1 MPNACSPM
9 SKSLLTHRWILF
21 LSVALAIGCKPKTF
35 STEKELIAYLQEE
48 GNGLKKTNEVGDYKI
63 TVTYRPTD
71 LLVLQEVGEKPT
83 DEAIEKAKSKYQ
95 NYYYFILSLSK
106 SGKEALDQSQGFG
119 QYSEMVQKLSFRVP
133 EFVNMTTSANDT
145 IPVADFILNRT
156 YGLGNSTD
164 ILVVFNKEKAKGQE
178 WVQFNLN
185 EFGMNLGNNRIR
197 FRVSD
202 LQNCPRLLFHSQQ

>member
-1 MPNACSPM
+1 MIFKVLSF
-9 SKSLLTHRWILF
+9 LLI
-21 LSVALAIGCKPKTF
+21 ALLIGCKPNTF
-35 STEKELIAYLQEE
+35 STEKELVAYLQDEE
-48 GNGLKKTNEVGDYKI
+48 NGLKKTNEVGDYKV

-71 LLVLQEVGEKPT
+71 LLVKQEVGDKPT
-83 DEAIEKAKSKYQ
+83 QEAIAKANKKYQ

-133 EFVNMTTSANDT
+133 EFVNMTTSASDT

-156 YGLGNSTD
+156 YGLGSSTD
-164 ILVVFNKEKAKGQE
+164 ILVVFNKEKAKGQT

-185 EFGMNLGNNRIR
+185 EFGMNLGNSRIR
-197 FRVSD
+197 FKTD
-202 LQNCPRLLFHSQQ
+202 DIDGCPKLLF

>member
-1 MPNACSPM
+1 MP
-9 SKSLLTHRWILF
+9 KSNVLSFLLIVL
-21 LSVALAIGCKPKTF
+21 LVGCKPQSF
-35 STEKELIAYLQEE
+35 PSEKELVAYIQDEE
-48 GNGLKKTNEVGDYKI
+48 NGLKKTNEVGDYKV

-71 LLVLQEVGEKPT
+71 LLIKQEVGEKPSK
-83 DEAIEKAKSKYQ
+83 EALEKARKKYQ

-133 EFVNMTTSANDT
+133 EFVNMTTSASDT

-156 YGLGNSTD
+156 YGLGSSTD
-164 ILVVFNKEKAKGQE
+164 ILVVFNKEKAKEQT

-185 EFGMNLGNNRIR
+185 EFGMNLGNNRTR
-197 FRVSD
+197 FKVND
-202 LQNCPRLLFHSQQ
+202 LDNCPHLFPLSQQ

>member
-1 MPNACSPM
+1 MPQVLMKIFP
-9 SKSLLTHRWILF
+9 LF
-21 LSVALAIGCKPKTF
+21 LIVLVISCKPNTF
-35 STEKELIAYLQEE
+35 SSEKELVAYIQDEE
-48 GNGLKKTNEVGDYKI
+48 NGLKKTNEVGDYKV
-63 TVTYRPTD
+63 TVTFRPTD
-71 LLVLQEVGEKPT
+71 LLIKQEVGESPT
-83 DEAIEKAKSKYQ
+83 QEAIVKARKKYQ

-156 YGLGNSTD
+156 YGLGSSTD
-164 ILVVFNKEKAKGQE
+164 ILVVFNKEKAKEQT

-185 EFGMNLGNNRIR
+185 EFGMNLGNNRTR
-197 FRVSD
+197 FKVND
-202 LQNCPRLLFHSQQ
+202 LDNCPHLSPLSQQ

>member
-1 MPNACSPM
+1 MIFKVLSF
-9 SKSLLTHRWILF
+9 LLI
-21 LSVALAIGCKPKTF
+21 ALLIGCKPNTF
-35 STEKELIAYLQEE
+35 STEKELVAYLQDEE
-48 GNGLKKTNEVGDYKI
+48 NGLKKTNEVGDYKV

-71 LLVLQEVGEKPT
+71 LLVKQEVGEKPT
-83 DEAIEKAKSKYQ
+83 QEAIAKANKKYQ

-133 EFVNMTTSANDT
+133 EFVNMTTSASDT

-156 YGLGNSTD
+156 YGLGSSTD
-164 ILVVFNKEKAKGQE
+164 ILVVFNKEKAKGQT

-185 EFGMNLGNNRIR
+185 EFGMNLGNSRIR
-197 FRVSD
+197 FKTD
-202 LQNCPRLLFHSQQ
+202 DIDGCPKLLF